1 MRILKPR
8 PKKGPLCPFVR
19 RLVYGGFPLIIGA
32 SECGKMRSLLIER
45 RMMKV
50 VALVILVGISLFFGT
65 LGCVAAPREI
75 PNGVTTTPADQATRW
90 VERRKTKFLQA
101 QRQHDTVF
109 IGDSI
114 THNWDSV
121 APDLLKAYFGDVV
134 NLGFGGDRTQDTL
147 WNIEHLDWQCL
158 APKRI
163 MLMIGTNN
171 TGWAKDSPEATF
183 DGIELILRKLRQAC
197 PEAKITLLALFP
209 RDKPNQ
215 AYAPSRTTA
224 SIASSPGWRTRST
237 FSSATST
244 PISSR
249 RMAKHSPPS
258 CSPIA
263 STPIAPVIAFGPLPS
278 PMTS

>member
-1 MRILKPR
+1 
-8 PKKGPLCPFVR
+8 
-19 RLVYGGFPLIIGA
+19 
-32 SECGKMRSLLIER
+32 
-45 RMMKV
+45 MKV
-50 VALVILVGISLFFGT
+50 ATLVILVGISLFLGT

-90 VERRKTKFLQA
+90 VERRKAKFLQT
-101 QRQHDTVF
+101 QRRHDTVF

-197 PEAKITLLALFP
+197 PEAQ
-209 RDKPNQ
+209 N
-215 AYAPSRTTA
+215 
-224 SIASSPGWRTRST
+224 
-237 FSSATST
+237 
-244 PISSR
+244 
-249 RMAKHSPPS
+249 HPS
-258 CSPIA
+258 C
-263 STPIAPVIAFGPLPS
+263 AFPP
-278 PMTS
+278 